1 MNNVHNLKII
11 IKKQRWISLKIV
23 MLEPIGIDQ
32 KALNN
37 YSSQLED
44 LGHEFISYDSRV
56 EEDKKIIKRAK
67 DADVLIITNLP
78 LSKEVIN
85 SCPNLKFISVA
96 FTGVD
101 HLDLQACRDN
111 EIVVSNSSG
120 YSDQSVAELVFG
132 LTINLMRNVVDGDKA
147 TRDQKTRAGLIG
159 NELAN
164 KKFGIIGTG
173 NIGRQVAKIAN
184 AFGCELLGND
194 IEENSELK
202 KLGMRYVELKELMSE
217 SDIISIHV
225 PLMDSTVDLIN
236 KNEIGEMKESAYLIN
251 CARGPI
257 VNSEALAE
265 ALNKEKIAGAGID
278 VFEMEPP
285 IPAKHPLLNA
295 KNTILTPHVAFATEE
310 AFIKRAEI
318 VFNNI
323 FSWLD
328 NNPQNVVN

>member
-1 MNNVHNLKII
+1 
-11 IKKQRWISLKIV
+11 

-32 KALNN
+32 KTLNK

-44 LGHEFISYDSRV
+44 LDHQFISYDSRV
-56 EEDKKIIKRAK
+56 EEEEKIIERAK

-78 LSKEVIN
+78 LSEEVIN

-111 EIVVSNSSG
+111 GIVVSNSSG

-132 LTINLMRNVVDGDKA
+132 LIINLIRNIKAGDRA
-147 TRDQKTRAGLIG
+147 TREQKTRDGLIG
-159 NELAN
+159 NEISN
-164 KKFGIIGTG
+164 KKFGIVGTG
-173 NIGRQVAKIAN
+173 NIGIQVAKIAK

-194 IEENSELK
+194 
-202 KLGMRYVELKELMSE
+202 LKEKEEAEKIGIEYMELEELMKK
-217 SDIISIHV
+217 SDIVSIHV
-225 PLMDSTVDLIN
+225 PLMDSTTNLIAE
-236 KNEIGEMKESAYLIN
+236 KEIKLMKENALLIN

-257 VNSEALAE
+257 VNSEALAD
-265 ALNKEKIAGAGID
+265 ALNKDKIAGAGID

-285 IPAKHPLLNA
+285 IPAEHPLLKA
-295 KNTILTPHVAFATEE
+295 KNTILTPHVAFATKE
-310 AFIKRAEI
+310 AFIKRADI

-328 NNPQNVVN
+328 DNPQNVVN